1 MSFVIDLLGLLIF
14 KYFSMHFIIKFLMLV
29 YMPLF
34 CGFVDN
40 NNLKCFFIKPK
51 MHDIICIDKG
61 LFSSVSIN
69 ISQNTS

>member
-1 MSFVIDLLGLLIF
+1 MSFVIDLLGLFIF
-14 KYFSMHFIIKFLMLV
+14 KYLFMQFIIKFLILV
-29 YMPLF
+29 YFP
-34 CGFVDN
+34 CSGKSVDN

-69 ISQNTS
+69 ISQNG